1 MMPVKRRCLFVVA
14 STRHFNASPGHKTGL
29 TDLKIAFKYF
39 SWYQIDPIPLARI
52 ILGPLM

>member
-1 MMPVKRRCLFVVA
+1 MPVKRRCLFVVA